1 MALHDRGITDI
12 IADLGDQIGHLFR
25 TELRLVE
32 AEAEDKVK
40 KVATSI
46 VPVIAGTIV
55 ALSAILILLMA
66 AAAFLVELGLAPS
79 LAHAIVA
86 VVAALGG
93 YLLIRSG
100 MARLS
105 AANLAPKRTLNQL
118 QQDVE
123 LAKEQVS

>member
-1 MALHDRGITDI
+1 MAHHDRGITDI
-12 IADLGDQIGHLFR
+12 VADLGDQIGHLFR

-66 AAAFLVELGLAPS
+66 AAAFLIEQGLAAS
-79 LAHAIVA
+79 LSHAIVA
-86 VVAALGG
+86 VAAAIGG
-93 YLLIRSG
+93 YVLIRSG

-105 AANLAPKRTLNQL
+105 GTSLAPKRTIGQL
-118 QQDVE
+118 QQDAE
-123 LAKEQVS
+123 LAKDQVS